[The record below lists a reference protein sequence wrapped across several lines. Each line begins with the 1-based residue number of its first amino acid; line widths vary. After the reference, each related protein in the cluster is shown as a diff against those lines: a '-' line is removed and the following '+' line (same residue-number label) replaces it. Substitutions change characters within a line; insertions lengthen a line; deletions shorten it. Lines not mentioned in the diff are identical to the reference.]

1 MSLERPR
8 SLELQQLVGAQLRV
22 SREARAKAFWT
33 TSCAAPSSLVTPWG
47 AALVY
52 GVRDA
57 VSPGTDRVRQ
67 SFLYVARKVAAVLG
81 AGVA

>member
-1 MSLERPR
+1 VADVALAWAKECLSSGRGRSNFNSSSER
-8 SLELQQLVGAQLRV
+8 SSAYLA
-22 SREARAKAFWT
+22 SARAKSSWT

-57 VSPGTDRVRQ
+57 LSPGNDRLRQ
-67 SFLYVARKVAAVLG
+67 SFL
-81 AGVA
+81 